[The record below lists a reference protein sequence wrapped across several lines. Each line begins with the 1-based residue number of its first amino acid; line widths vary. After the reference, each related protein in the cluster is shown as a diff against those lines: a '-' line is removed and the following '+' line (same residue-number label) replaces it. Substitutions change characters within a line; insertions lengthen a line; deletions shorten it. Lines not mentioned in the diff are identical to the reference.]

1 MSTTQKTESSKA
13 ASASAQ
19 PNAWIVQVAANAV
32 FNVFSATVSLNG
44 SMAPALVE
52 GDGIVLLCEH
62 DGTVFAAAFARLYQV
77 RAATDSVTIYF
88 DAVLAVEPI
97 REVAA
102 LGLPVPTAQLARV
115 DWSIFTAALKAAT
128 GKEFKDIPSLT
139 GKTNAEQNY
148 IRSLLKLSLIDD
160 LLGPANGPREEVVGM
175 SVRDRY
181 LVGKLAPKTVGSSQA
196 STSSPLESVEP
207 EAKQEPN
214 SSQLEPYKGHNEPGA
229 EFNSADGGSDLE
241 DDDQQSNEAS
251 TNQSLVPS
259 SIGFTFCIDGDVE
272 AVELEVRWGRYERG
286 DSATE
291 VSDKTDKPVRAWK
304 RIPSGGKQN
313 LVLQE
318 GLLNS
323 FSTDKACLEVLV
335 QGTVRPKLP
344 KGDRLVTLFLVNDQM
359 KPEENQ
365 DAAWVF
371 QPEII
376 VRGIEN
382 GAVFRRRP
390 VLDTDGHDAER
401 EALEMVYRKRV
412 EFAVGH
418 GVAVHVQTANGDT
431 EKAVEIRTVI
441 MPESEVQVTETPGLD
456 RRDRPAMRRLLDE
469 GFLDMDNLA
478 RLPGNELAAALKILT
493 DDYGQWI
500 AEQSARIPSE
510 LAGSTNAAN
519 DAMARCSEVRT
530 RLDEG
535 IKTLEENE
543 AALSAFR
550 FANRVM
556 ARQRIRSIYSLRRR
570 RGESVTLADLDKPSN
585 RSWRPFQLAFIL
597 LSVPALA
604 DPKHPDRTKPTEAH
618 ADLLWFPTGGGKT
631 EAYLGV
637 AAFTM
642 AIRRLHGTLGGY
654 DATRGL
660 AVIMRYTLRL
670 LTIQQFQ
677 RATTLLCAMEVLRQ
691 ENAESLK
698 KWGKE
703 PFSLGL
709 WVGNKVTPGTTEQSH
724 EAIEAER
731 DGQYASRSTP
741 AQLTFCPWCGSEI
754 LAGRDVHVDRGVGR
768 TSIYCGDKLS
778 QCDFTRGKKATG
790 LPVVVVDDEIYRRP
804 PTMLIGTVDKFAMM
818 AWRGETRTLFGRAKT
833 ECPRHGLLWPDSECT
848 GQHTA
853 KGALPATKKS
863 SIKPLLPP
871 DLIIQDEFHLISGPL
886 GTMVGLYESA
896 VDELSSW
903 KLDGKVVRPK
913 IIASTA
919 TVRKAEEQ
927 VKHVF
932 LRRVTVF
939 PPHGLDIEDNFFS
952 VQRPVE
958 EKPGRLYLGIC
969 SPGSSRP
976 AVLIRLYVALL
987 TGAQMLFDRFGA
999 AADPYMTLVGYFN
1012 SLRELGGMRRLAEDD
1027 VQTRAFRVQMSRVRR
1042 PGLKQRSVRIV
1053 DELTG
1058 RVSSKEIPKKLDH
1071 LETKFK
1077 ATWSKEEGR
1086 AVDIMLATNMLSV
1099 GVDVNRL
1106 GLMAVNGQP
1115 KSTAEYIQATSR
1127 VGRSFPGLVCT
1138 VLTWSRP
1145 RDLSHYES
1153 FEHYHTTFYKHVEA
1167 QSVTP
1172 FAPRALDRGLTGTMV
1187 SLMRL
1192 SDDALNPNLG
1202 AEQMSTVAN
1211 PEAQEAKKT
1220 LSDRAWKVSDK
1231 HEVKDTSERM
1241 LADRIDRWV
1250 KEATRGGRQLGYQT
1264 EWGRGDIFA
1273 LLRKPG
1279 AQRWD
1284 ELSAPMSMREVEPGV
1299 SLVMDDA
1306 KLEDGPAWQSAT
1318 GTDSEENP

>member
-1 MSTTQKTESSKA
+1 MSKPKNIQPPEDA
-13 ASASAQ
+13 GGVLAQ
-19 PNAWIVQVAANAV
+19 PNAWLIKTAGQAESFSVTIPAAPDLV
-32 FNVFSATVSLNG
+32 KGV
-44 SMAPALVE
+44 VE
-52 GDGIVLLCEH
+52 GDGAALLAESKGNTVAVL
-62 DGTVFAAAFARLYQV
+62 FARIYRV
-77 RAATDSVTIYF
+77 RSGLEETTLYF
-88 DAVLAVEPI
+88 DAVFEVEPPK
-97 REVAA
+97 EAA
-102 LGLPVPTAQLARV
+102 LLGLPAPTGVVGRV
-115 DWSIFTAALKAAT
+115 DWPSYTAALKAAT
-128 GKEFKDIPSLT
+128 GKEFKDLSPFK
-139 GKTNAEQNY
+139 GKTPAEQDY
-148 IRSLLKLSLIDD
+148 LRRLLQIAVMDD
-160 LLGPANGPREEVVGM
+160 LHGPANGPEEEVIGM

-181 LVGKLAPKTVGSSQA
+181 LVGKLSPKTVGPAAAQ
-196 STSSPLESVEP
+196 SSPLEGIEHGA
-207 EAKQEPN
+207 AKETPPKE
-214 SSQLEPYKGHNEPGA
+214 QLEPYKGHNDPGA
-229 EFNSADGGSDLE
+229 EFNSAEGSSDPDE
-241 DDDQQSNEAS
+241 SDQQANEGS
-251 TNQSLVPS
+251 TNQSIVPS
-259 SIGFTFCIDGDVE
+259 SLGFTFCIDGDVDT
-272 AVELEVRWGRYERG
+272 VELEVRWGRYERG

-291 VSDKTDKPVRAWK
+291 VSEKTNKPVRAWK
-304 RIPSGGKQN
+304 RIPSGGKQT
-313 LVLQE
+313 
-318 GLLNS
+318 LLLKQGS
-323 FSTDKACLEVLV
+323 LEPFAIDRNCPEVIV

-344 KGDRLVTLFLVNDQM
+344 KGDRLVTIFLVNNQA

-371 QPEII
+371 QPEVI

-382 GAVFRRRP
+382 RAVFRRRP
-390 VLDTDGHDAER
+390 VLDADGHDAER

-418 GVAVHVQTANGDT
+418 GVSVHVQTAAGDT
-431 EKAVEIRTVI
+431 EKAVEIRTVV

-456 RRDRPAMRRLLDE
+456 PRDRPEMRRLIAE

-478 RLPGNELAAALKILT
+478 GLPRAELVAALKILT

-500 AEQSARIPSE
+500 TEQNARIPRE
-510 LAGSTNAAN
+510 LMGATNAAN
-519 DAMARCSEVRT
+519 EAMARCDAVRV
-530 RLDEG
+530 RLNEG
-535 IKTLEENE
+535 IKTLEEND
-543 AALSAFR
+543 AALEAFR
-550 FANRVM
+550 FANRAM
-556 ARQRIRSIYSLRRR
+556 ARQRVRSMFSLRRR
-570 RGESVTLADLDKPSN
+570 RGEALELADLDKPNN

-597 LSVPALA
+597 LSIPALA
-604 DPKHPDRTKPTEAH
+604 DPKHSDRTKPTEAH

-642 AIRRLHGTLGGY
+642 AIRRLQGKLGGY
-654 DATRGL
+654 DAGRGL

-677 RATTLLCAMEVLRQ
+677 RATTLLCAMEMLR
-691 ENAESLK
+691 EEDAESIN
-698 KWGKE
+698 KWGE
-703 PFSLGL
+703 EAFTLGL
-709 WVGNKVTPGTTEQSH
+709 WVGNKVTPGTTEHSH
-724 EAIEAER
+724 EVIEAER
-731 DGQYASRSTP
+731 AGQFASRATP

-754 LAGRDVHVDRGVGR
+754 LAGRDIHVDRAVGR
-768 TSIYCGDKLS
+768 TAICCGDKLS
-778 QCDFTRGKKATG
+778 QCEFSRGKRKTG
-790 LPVVVVDDEIYRRP
+790 LPVVVVDEEIYHRP

-818 AWRGETRTLFGRAKT
+818 AWRGQTRTLFGRAKD
-833 ECPRHGLLWPDSECT
+833 ECPRHGLLWPDAECT
-848 GQHTA
+848 GQHNA
-853 KGALPATKKS
+853 KGQLPSTKKR
-863 SIKPLLPP
+863 SISPLRPP

-886 GTMVGLYESA
+886 GTMVGLYETAIDALSA
-896 VDELSSW
+896 W
-903 KLDGKVVRPK
+903 RLDDKVIRPK

-932 LRRVTVF
+932 LRRVAVF

-958 EKPGRLYLGIC
+958 EIPGRLYLGIC

-987 TGAQMLFDRFGA
+987 TGAQALFDRFGA

-1042 PGLKQRSVRIV
+1042 PGLNQRSVRIV

-1077 ATWSKEEGR
+1077 HAWARGEAR
-1086 AVDIMLATNMLSV
+1086 AVDVMLATNMLSV

-1106 GLMAVNGQP
+1106 GVMAVNGQP

-1145 RDLSHYES
+1145 RDLSHYET
-1153 FEHYHTTFYKHVEA
+1153 FEHYHATFYKHVEA

-1172 FAPRALDRGLTGTMV
+1172 FAPRAMDRGLTGALV
-1187 SLMRL
+1187 SLLRL
-1192 SDDALNPNLG
+1192 SEDALNPNLG
-1202 AEQMSTVAN
+1202 AEQMNTVAK
-1211 PEAQEAKKT
+1211 PEAQAAKTT

-1231 HEVKDTSERM
+1231 LDVKNSSESM

-1250 KEATRGGRQLGYQT
+1250 KEATRGGRRLGYET
-1264 EWGRGDIFA
+1264 ERGQGDVFA

-1279 AQRWD
+1279 LQRWD
-1284 ELSAPMSMREVEPGV
+1284 ELTAPMSMREVEPGV
-1299 SLVMDDA
+1299 SLIMDGA
-1306 KLEDGPAWQSAT
+1306 KLDDGPAWQTPVA
-1318 GTDSEENP
+1318 TDSEEKP